1 MTSTVQASTTEGSQT
16 QPKLSLSAQKK
27 LDPYVTVKNNHYV
40 LGENAKRVVSEEY
53 NVAKQVIAQ
62 TNVTVE
68 NLGSV
73 INKDINLR
81 GRHLIGWGC

>member
-1 MTSTVQASTTEGSQT
+1 LEFSLRNCSSLHI
-16 QPKLSLSAQKK
+16 KLYSS
-27 LDPYVTVKNNHYV
+27 
-40 LGENAKRVVSEEY
+40 KRVVSEEY

-68 NLGSV
+68 NSGSV

>member
-1 MTSTVQASTTEGSQT
+1 MFW
-16 QPKLSLSAQKK
+16 
-27 LDPYVTVKNNHYV
+27 
-40 LGENAKRVVSEEY
+40 AKRVVSEEY
-53 NVAKQVIAQ
+53 NGAKQVIAQ

-81 GRHLIGWGC
+81 GRHLIDWGC